1 MLNILTDIVLYT
13 VVPFLFA
20 LTLVVFVHEFGHFIV
35 ARWCG
40 VKVDAFSI
48 GFGREIW
55 GFHDKHGTRW
65 RIAWI
70 PLGGYVKFVD
80 DDNAASVPTRE
91 QIAKMTPEQRAGS
104 FHAKSLPARAAVVAA
119 GPIFNFLFAILIF
132 AAIFS
137 IVGVQTTAPLVDKLV
152 KGGAAEQAGL
162 KQGDL
167 IVGVDGTKITTFNEL
182 KRLVSASAGRQ
193 MALSVK
199 RGERV
204 ITVQLTPQL
213 KEIKDRFGNKIK
225 LGLIGIERTAKPQ
238 EWELKRYDPLTA
250 VWLGTKE
257 CYFVVERTLSYL
269 GDVAMGRQSGDQL
282 SGPIGIA
289 TATRDMAKLGLVAL
303 LNMIGFLSV
312 ALGFANLLPI
322 PILDGGHLV
331 FYAYEGIRGR
341 PLNERAQEIAFRI
354 GFVILIC
361 LMLIV
366 TRFDVLRVWD
376 RWTG

>member
-289 TATRDMAKLGLVAL
+289 TATRDMAKLGMVAL

>member
-1 MLNILTDIVLYT
+1 M
-13 VVPFLFA
+13 
-20 LTLVVFVHEFGHFIV
+20 
-35 ARWCG
+35 
-40 VKVDAFSI
+40 
-48 GFGREIW
+48 
-55 GFHDKHGTRW
+55 
-65 RIAWI
+65 
-70 PLGGYVKFVD
+70 
-80 DDNAASVPTRE
+80 
-91 QIAKMTPEQRAGS
+91 
-104 FHAKSLPARAAVVAA
+104 
-119 GPIFNFLFAILIF
+119 
-132 AAIFS
+132 
-137 IVGVQTTAPLVDKLV
+137 
-152 KGGAAEQAGL
+152 
-162 KQGDL
+162 
-167 IVGVDGTKITTFNEL
+167 
-182 KRLVSASAGRQ
+182 
-193 MALSVK
+193 
-199 RGERV
+199 
-204 ITVQLTPQL
+204 
-213 KEIKDRFGNKIK
+213 
-225 LGLIGIERTAKPQ
+225 
-238 EWELKRYDPLTA
+238 
-250 VWLGTKE
+250 WLGTKE

-289 TATRDMAKLGLVAL
+289 TATRDMAKLGMVAL

>member
-1 MLNILTDIVLYT
+1 
-13 VVPFLFA
+13 
-20 LTLVVFVHEFGHFIV
+20 
-35 ARWCG
+35 
-40 VKVDAFSI
+40 
-48 GFGREIW
+48 
-55 GFHDKHGTRW
+55 
-65 RIAWI
+65 
-70 PLGGYVKFVD
+70 
-80 DDNAASVPTRE
+80 
-91 QIAKMTPEQRAGS
+91 
-104 FHAKSLPARAAVVAA
+104 
-119 GPIFNFLFAILIF
+119 LFAILIF

-289 TATRDMAKLGLVAL
+289 TATRDMAKLGMVAL